1 MKQFIQVLIDGR
13 WQTGPAFPLPIS
25 SETITCDEILYGH
38 IITYFIIVI
47 MDIQLLM
54 VVIVERYI
62 DYQTMNGNGLK
73 LERFQK
79 DEVHSE
85 LHR

>member
-1 MKQFIQVLIDGR
+1 
-13 WQTGPAFPLPIS
+13 
-25 SETITCDEILYGH
+25 
-38 IITYFIIVI
+38 

-54 VVIVERYI
+54 DGDGVVERYI
-62 DYQTMNGNGLK
+62 DYQAMSENGLK

-79 DEVHSE
+79 DEVLLE

>member
-1 MKQFIQVLIDGR
+1 MR
-13 WQTGPAFPLPIS
+13 WNSIRS
-25 SETITCDEILYGH
+25 HYNI
-38 IITYFIIVI
+38 FIIVI

-54 VVIVERYI
+54 VVKVERYI
-62 DYQTMNGNGLK
+62 DYQMMMSQNGLK

-79 DEVHSE
+79 NENLSE